1 MFIKLCLNCSGSEGI
16 CCGQL
21 VAVGCWSL
29 CCSIWS
35 LHIYLGNWGIL
46 TSLLSQCHFFVCFPS
61 LGQTSYLFLRVLIT
75 SRKTWQI
82 HNLEKKKIIFFIIS
96 PENKMLL
103 EELRTGD
110 KQWKFTGKILVLLHL
125 LPVNYSLQWW
135 FRSDSPALQRVLLL
149 WQREAQPLCP
159 CWCLGSGLDSFWPPA
174 SSTQGCVLVS
184 YVELVA
190 F

>member
-82 HNLEKKKIIFFIIS
+82 HNLEKKKSSFLLFPQKIKCYWKSWGLGTNSESSQAKYWFSCIS
-96 PENKMLL
+96 SQWITVCSDGSDPIPLL
-103 EELRTGD
+103 CREFYCSGNERHSPSVPAGV
-110 KQWKFTGKILVLLHL
+110 WVLGWTRFDHL
-125 LPVNYSLQWW
+125 LL
-135 FRSDSPALQRVLLL
+135 
-149 WQREAQPLCP
+149 
-159 CWCLGSGLDSFWPPA
+159 PPRA
-174 SSTQGCVLVS
+174 VS
-184 YVELVA
+184 
-190 F
+190 